1 MKSVNKETI
10 TEVALDLFLKEGFNN
25 VTVNQICEHCD
36 ITKPTFYKYVNSKDD
51 LILNLYDQTISNIL
65 GDTYHLL
72 QADSHFEQLLMIFN
86 ALIQETKRFGSDLF
100 SHMLIANLNENKHS
114 FDMRNSLT
122 DLCVMI
128 IRSLRKRM
136 KLKTI
141 QIHTSYMRLLL
152 IYLRDMKLYGVLKME
167 RHSGTNLS
175 IKD

>member
-1 MKSVNKETI
+1 MIK
-10 TEVALDLFLKEGFNN
+10 LF
-25 VTVNQICEHCD
+25 H
-36 ITKPTFYKYVNSKDD
+36 
-51 LILNLYDQTISNIL
+51 IL

-86 ALIQETKRFGSDLF
+86 ALIQETERFGSDLF

-114 FDMRNSLT
+114 FDMRNALT

-128 IRSLRKRM
+128 IKKSQEK
-136 KLKTI
+136 KELKTI

-167 RHSGTNLS
+167 RHNGTNLS